1 MRKRSW
7 NYYFG
12 LAGGS
17 AANGGA
23 QSSLGPRIKT
33 VSVAAVEELQSLR
46 GHAPVDRN
54 ASKAVQSAADAAEA
68 MAQYAIVFL
77 CALTS
82 FFGRNLPA

>member
-17 AANGGA
+17 AANGGG
-23 QSSLGPRIKT
+23 QSALGPRIKT

-68 MAQYAIVFL
+68 MAQYAIVFFMRIDE
-77 CALTS
+77 
-82 FFGRNLPA
+82 FFR